1 MRTTSACVDPFI
13 LPAVPSVLTAPG
25 FICQLDAMEPSG
37 SDPEQLAHVRELLAK
52 LDAAGIVASTGHQEG
67 GEDWEDESDGEAGMD
82 VE

>member
-1 MRTTSACVDPFI
+1 
-13 LPAVPSVLTAPG
+13 
-25 FICQLDAMEPSG
+25 MEPSG
-37 SDPEQLAHVRELLAK
+37 SDPEQLAHVRELMAK